1 MTFSLRTAL
10 AVLLLACAIP
20 ARAAWA
26 EETLRVCNWTNYMPK
41 STLADFTRDTGIRV
55 EYSTYE
61 GNEELYARMRAPGGS
76 GCDVVVPSSYAVQRL
91 RGEGLLAKLDHAKLA
106 NLGNLDPALLGKP
119 FDPGNDYSLPY
130 LWGGTGIL
138 VDTTRV
144 DPRLAASWADL
155 WRPQFR
161 GLLLLPDDP
170 REVFGIA
177 LRVLGKSVNETS
189 PAVLEQAAKK
199 LVTLMPGVRAVDSGD
214 PKALVLSGAV
224 AVAAMWNG
232 DAYQAQLVNPLLEFV
247 WPKEG
252 GLLWM
257 DCLAIPKDSPRTAE
271 AHAFLDYLLRPGVAA
286 SASLELGYATPN
298 QAAVGY
304 LPPALQYNWVV
315 NPPPGVVQR
324 SEFQEFVG
332 DAAALYEKRWAELR
346 LRIMQ

>member
-1 MTFSLRTAL
+1 MSWITRAGLVAAVFML
-10 AVLLLACAIP
+10 AAT
-20 ARAAWA
+20 ARAGQP
-26 EETLRVCNWTNYMPK
+26 LRVCNWTNYLPA
-41 STLADFTRDTGIRV
+41 SVLADFTRDTGIRV

-61 GNEELYARMRAPGGS
+61 GNEELFARLRAPGGS
-76 GCDVVVPSSYAVQRL
+76 GCDLVVPSTYAVQQL
-91 RGEGLLAKLDHAKLA
+91 RDEGLLARLNKAGLK
-106 NLGNLDPALLGKP
+106 NLGNLDPELMAKP

-155 WRPQFR
+155 WRPQFK

-177 LRVLGKSVNETS
+177 LRTLGRSVNEKN
-189 PAVLEQAAKK
+189 PAVLDQAAKK
-199 LVTLMPGVRAVDSGD
+199 LAALMPGVRAVDSAD
-214 PKALVLSGAV
+214 PKAVVLSGKA

-232 DAYQAQLVNPLLEFV
+232 EAYQAQLENPLLEFV

-257 DCLAIPKDSPRTAE
+257 DCLAVPKDAARPAE
-271 AHAFLDYLLRPGVAA
+271 AHAFMDYLLRPEVAA
-286 SASLELGYATPN
+286 RISLELGYATPN
-298 QAAVGY
+298 LAAQGH
-304 LPPALQYNWVV
+304 LPQALQYNWVV
-315 NPPPGVVQR
+315 NPPRDVVQR

-332 DAAALYEKRWAELR
+332 RAAALYERHWADLR
-346 LRIMQ
+346 QRAMK